1 MKRIVEQVDMEA
13 AENKI
18 LVVIP
23 YLAIAAQGNELE
35 LAVTGWRKFFKE
47 DFLLVIVGDYHP
59 IVDTGDDIVFIDCPQ
74 VEPVPGQYLPHIDHV
89 HKFRKVYEMF
99 PNSDGFVYTC
109 DDIYPVADNT
119 IDDILQPKYPER
131 GFDFKPFDWK
141 KEKDWYSD
149 KGKTGE
155 LCDREG
161 LPRRNWVCHLP
172 VYYEWDKLLAIY
184 DKYDCDHVSYIV
196 ENIYFNIEYPEEPEA
211 ARESDY
217 HDEVKTSNPA
227 IRPIG
232 TVKWISN
239 ANCGWSDKLSD
250 ILKHHYGI

>member
-1 MKRIVEQVDMEA
+1 MEA

-74 VEPVPGQYLPHIDHV
+74 VEPIPGQYLPHIDHV
-89 HKFRKVYEMF
+89 HKFRTVREHF
-99 PNSDGFVYTC
+99 PDTEGFVYTC

-119 IDDILQPKYPER
+119 MQDILQPKFPEC
-131 GFDFKPFDWK
+131 GSSIPPFDWRLMR
-141 KEKDWYSD
+141 DWYAD
-149 KGKTGE
+149 KGKTAD
-155 LCDREG
+155 LCDAKG
-161 LPRRNWVCHLP
+161 LPRKDWVCHLP
-172 VYYEWDKLLAIY
+172 VYYEWELLLRIY
-184 DKYDCDHVSYIV
+184 DKYDCDHNSYIV
-196 ENIYFNIEYPEEPEA
+196 ENIYFNIIYLDNPDA
-211 ARESDY
+211 VNSYLY